1 MLRKLMKSIREYKT
15 PSILSILFVT
25 LECVMECAL
34 PFMTAKLVDQM
45 TEQNMQQLTMYS
57 IIIVVMAILS
67 LAFGAAAGYFCSK
80 ASAGF
85 AKNLR
90 HDMYENITKF
100 SFSNIDKFQASSL
113 VTRMTTDIMN
123 VQNAYM
129 MIIRTAFR
137 SPLMIIFSVT
147 MCFTISP
154 RLSWVFLI
162 VFFAL
167 AIIFALIMY
176 CAMKVFRRIFKKYD
190 ALNESVK
197 ENIDGIRVVKS
208 FVREDYEID
217 KFTNASKD
225 LKKSFTFAERI
236 IAFNSPAMQAAVNIN
251 MIVILLIGSKI
262 IIDNSYS
269 LIEGYDEAGAPIYKY
284 FYQDLSL
291 GQFQSMT
298 TYGFQMLMAL
308 MMLSFV
314 VVMIVMAIESSRR
327 IAEVLSEKSN
337 LTNPENPIYEVKDG
351 SVSFSNVSFKYS
363 EHAKKNSLENIN
375 LDIKS
380 GETIGIIGSTGS
392 SKTTLVNLVSRLYD
406 TTEGKVTVGGV
417 DVKDYDLETLRNNV
431 AVVLQKNLLFSGTI
445 ADNLRWGNENATMDE
460 IKHACKLACASEFI
474 EAFPDKYDTYIEQG
488 GTNVSGGQ
496 KQRLCIARALLKNPK
511 VLILDDS
518 TSAVD
523 TKTDA
528 IIRKGFKEYIP
539 STTKIIIAQRISSVQ
554 DADKI
559 VVMDNGHIDAVGTHD
574 ELLANNEIYKEVYY
588 SQNKAGAS
596 MKEVA

>member
-15 PSILSILFVT
+15 ASILSILFVT
-25 LECVMECAL
+25 LEAVMECAL
-34 PFMTAKLVDQM
+34 PLATSKLVDQINDK
-45 TEQNMQQLTMYS
+45 NMSELTIYS

-67 LAFGAAAGYFCSK
+67 LVFGAAAGYFCSK

-90 HDMYENITKF
+90 KDMYENITKF

-113 VTRMTTDIMN
+113 VTRMTTDVMN
-123 VQNAYM
+123 VQSAYM

-137 SPLMIIFSVT
+137 SPLMIIFSIM

-154 RLSWVFLI
+154 KLSWVFLI
-162 VFFAL
+162 VFFVL
-167 AIIFALIMY
+167 AIIIVLIMLS
-176 CAMKVFRRIFKKYD
+176 AMKVFRRIFKKYD

-208 FVREDYEID
+208 FVRENYEID
-217 KFTNASKD
+217 KFTHASDD
-225 LKKSFTFAERI
+225 LRKNFTFAERI
-236 IAFNSPAMQAAVNIN
+236 IALSSPAMQAAVNIN
-251 MIVILLIGSKI
+251 MIIILLIGSMI
-262 IIDNSYS
+262 IINTTTSEQLSDGTFSYVFTE
-269 LIEGYDEAGAPIYKY
+269 LTV
-284 FYQDLSL
+284 

-314 VVMIVMAIESSRR
+314 VVMIVMAIESGKR
-327 IAEVLSEKSN
+327 IAEVLDEKSD
-337 LTNPENPIYEVKDG
+337 LVNPENPIYEIKDG
-351 SVSFSNVSFKYS
+351 SVSFDHVSFKYS
-363 EHAKKNSLENIN
+363 IHAKKNSLENITLN
-375 LDIKS
+375 INS
-380 GETIGIIGSTGS
+380 GETVGIIGSTGS
-392 SKTTLVNLVSRLYD
+392 SKTTLVNLISRLYD
-406 TTEGKVTVGGV
+406 ATEGNVFVGGIN
-417 DVKDYDLETLRNNV
+417 VKDYDLETLRNNV

-445 ADNLRWGNENATMDE
+445 TDNLKWGNENATMEE

-474 EAFPDKYDTYIEQG
+474 ESFPDKYDTYIEQG

-528 IIRKGFKEYIP
+528 IIRKGFKEFIP
-539 STTKIIIAQRISSVQ
+539 STTKIIIAQRVSSIQ

-559 VVMDNGHIDAVGTHD
+559 IVMDNGHIDAIGTHD
-574 ELLANNEIYKEVYY
+574 ELLKNNEIYKEVYY

>member
-15 PSILSILFVT
+15 ASILSILFVT
-25 LECVMECAL
+25 LEAVMECAL
-34 PFMTAKLVDQM
+34 PLATSKLVDQVNDK
-45 TEQNMQQLTMYS
+45 NMSELTMYS

-67 LAFGAAAGYFCSK
+67 LVFGAAAGYFCSK

-90 HDMYENITKF
+90 KDMYENITKF

-113 VTRMTTDIMN
+113 VTRMTTDVMN
-123 VQNAYM
+123 VQSAYM

-137 SPLMIIFSVT
+137 SPLMIIFSIM

-154 RLSWVFLI
+154 KLSSIFLI
-162 VFFAL
+162 VFFVL
-167 AIIFALIMY
+167 AIIIALIMLS
-176 CAMKVFRRIFKKYD
+176 AMKVFRRIFKKYD

-208 FVREDYEID
+208 FVRENYEID
-217 KFTNASKD
+217 KFTHASDD
-225 LKKSFTFAERI
+225 LRKNFTFAERI
-236 IAFNSPAMQAAVNIN
+236 IALSSPAMQAAVNIN
-251 MIVILLIGSKI
+251 MIIILLIGSMI
-262 IIDNSYS
+262 IINTTTSEQLSDGTFSYVFTE
-269 LIEGYDEAGAPIYKY
+269 LTV
-284 FYQDLSL
+284 

-314 VVMIVMAIESSRR
+314 VVMIVMAIESGKR
-327 IAEVLSEKSN
+327 IAEVLDEKSD
-337 LTNPENPIYEVKDG
+337 LVNPKNPIYEIKDG
-351 SVSFSNVSFKYS
+351 SVSFDHVSFKYS
-363 EHAKKNSLENIN
+363 IHAKKNSLENITLN
-375 LDIKS
+375 INS
-380 GETIGIIGSTGS
+380 GETVGIIGSTGS
-392 SKTTLVNLVSRLYD
+392 SKTTLVNLISRLYD
-406 TTEGKVTVGGV
+406 ATEGNVFVGGIN
-417 DVKDYDLETLRNNV
+417 VKDYDLETLRNNV

-445 ADNLRWGNENATMDE
+445 TDNLKWGNENATMEE

-474 EAFPDKYDTYIEQG
+474 ESFPDQYDTYIEQG

-528 IIRKGFKEYIP
+528 IIRKGFKEFIP
-539 STTKIIIAQRISSVQ
+539 STTKIIIAQRVSSIQ

-559 VVMDNGHIDAVGTHD
+559 IVMDNGHIDAIGTHD
-574 ELLANNEIYKEVYY
+574 ELLKNNEIYKEVYY

>member
-15 PSILSILFVT
+15 ASILSILFVT
-25 LECVMECAL
+25 LEAVMECAL
-34 PFMTAKLVDQM
+34 PLATSKLVDQINDK
-45 TEQNMQQLTMYS
+45 NMSELTMYS

-67 LAFGAAAGYFCSK
+67 LVFGAAAGYFCSK

-90 HDMYENITKF
+90 KDMYENITKF

-113 VTRMTTDIMN
+113 VTRMTTDVMN
-123 VQNAYM
+123 VQSAYM

-137 SPLMIIFSVT
+137 SPLMIIFSIM

-154 RLSWVFLI
+154 KLSWIFLI
-162 VFFAL
+162 VFFVL
-167 AIIFALIMY
+167 AIIIALIMLS
-176 CAMKVFRRIFKKYD
+176 AMKVFRRIFKKYD

-208 FVREDYEID
+208 FVRENYEID
-217 KFTNASKD
+217 KFTHASDD
-225 LKKSFTFAERI
+225 LRKNFTFAERI
-236 IAFNSPAMQAAVNIN
+236 IALSSPAMQAAVNIN
-251 MIVILLIGSKI
+251 MIIILLIGSMI
-262 IIDNSYS
+262 IINTTTSEQLSDGTFSYVFTE
-269 LIEGYDEAGAPIYKY
+269 LTV
-284 FYQDLSL
+284 

-314 VVMIVMAIESSRR
+314 VVMIVMAIESGKR
-327 IAEVLSEKSN
+327 IAEVLDEKSD
-337 LTNPENPIYEVKDG
+337 LVNPKNPIYEIKDG
-351 SVSFSNVSFKYS
+351 SVSFDHVSFKYS
-363 EHAKKNSLENIN
+363 IHAKKNSLANITFNIN
-375 LDIKS
+375 S
-380 GETIGIIGSTGS
+380 GETVGIIGSTGS
-392 SKTTLVNLVSRLYD
+392 SKTTLVNLISRLYD
-406 TTEGKVTVGGV
+406 TTEGNVFVGGIN
-417 DVKDYDLETLRNNV
+417 VKDYDLETLRNNV

-445 ADNLRWGNENATMDE
+445 TDNLKWGNENATMEE

-474 EAFPDKYDTYIEQG
+474 ESFPDKYDTYIEQG

-528 IIRKGFKEYIP
+528 IIRKGFKEFIP
-539 STTKIIIAQRISSVQ
+539 STTKIIIAQRVSSIQ

-559 VVMDNGHIDAVGTHD
+559 IVMDNGHIDAIGTHD
-574 ELLANNEIYKEVYY
+574 ELLKNNEIYKEVYY

>member
-15 PSILSILFVT
+15 ASILSILFVT
-25 LECVMECAL
+25 LEAVMECAL
-34 PFMTAKLVDQM
+34 PLATSKLVDQINDK
-45 TEQNMQQLTMYS
+45 NMSELTIYS

-67 LAFGAAAGYFCSK
+67 LVFGAAAGYFCSK

-90 HDMYENITKF
+90 KDMYENITKF

-113 VTRMTTDIMN
+113 VTRMTTDVMN
-123 VQNAYM
+123 VQSAYM

-137 SPLMIIFSVT
+137 SPLMIIFSIM

-154 RLSWVFLI
+154 KLSWIFLI
-162 VFFAL
+162 VFFVL
-167 AIIFALIMY
+167 AIIIALIMLS
-176 CAMKVFRRIFKKYD
+176 AMKVFRRIFKKYD

-208 FVREDYEID
+208 FVRENYEID
-217 KFTNASKD
+217 KFTHASDD
-225 LKKSFTFAERI
+225 LRKNFTFAERI
-236 IAFNSPAMQAAVNIN
+236 IALSSPAMQAAVNIN
-251 MIVILLIGSKI
+251 MIIILLIGSMI
-262 IIDNSYS
+262 IINTTTSEQLSDGTFSYVFTE
-269 LIEGYDEAGAPIYKY
+269 LTV
-284 FYQDLSL
+284 

-314 VVMIVMAIESSRR
+314 VVMIVMAIESGKR
-327 IAEVLSEKSN
+327 IAEVLDEKSD
-337 LTNPENPIYEVKDG
+337 LVNPKNPIYEIKDG
-351 SVSFSNVSFKYS
+351 SVSFDHVSFKYS
-363 EHAKKNSLENIN
+363 IHAKKNSLENITLN
-375 LDIKS
+375 INS
-380 GETIGIIGSTGS
+380 GETVGIIGSTGS
-392 SKTTLVNLVSRLYD
+392 SKTTLVNLISRLYD
-406 TTEGKVTVGGV
+406 ATEGNVFVGGIN
-417 DVKDYDLETLRNNV
+417 VKDYDLETLRNNV

-445 ADNLRWGNENATMDE
+445 TDNLKWGNENATMEE

-474 EAFPDKYDTYIEQG
+474 ESFPDKYDTYIEQG

-528 IIRKGFKEYIP
+528 IIRKGFKEFIP
-539 STTKIIIAQRISSVQ
+539 STTKIIIAQRVSSIQ

-559 VVMDNGHIDAVGTHD
+559 IVMDNGHIDAIGTHD
-574 ELLANNEIYKEVYY
+574 ELLKNNEIYKEVYY

>member
-15 PSILSILFVT
+15 ASILSILFVT
-25 LECVMECAL
+25 LEAVMECAL
-34 PFMTAKLVDQM
+34 PLATSKLVDQVNDK
-45 TEQNMQQLTMYS
+45 NMSELTMYS

-67 LAFGAAAGYFCSK
+67 LVFGAAAGYFCSK

-90 HDMYENITKF
+90 KDMYENITKF

-113 VTRMTTDIMN
+113 VTRMTTDVMN
-123 VQNAYM
+123 VQSAYM

-137 SPLMIIFSVT
+137 SPLMIIFSIM

-154 RLSWVFLI
+154 KLSSIFLI
-162 VFFAL
+162 VFFVL
-167 AIIFALIMY
+167 AIIIALIMLS
-176 CAMKVFRRIFKKYD
+176 AMKVFRRIFKKYD

-208 FVREDYEID
+208 FVRENYEID
-217 KFTNASKD
+217 KFTHASDD
-225 LKKSFTFAERI
+225 LRKNFTFAERI
-236 IAFNSPAMQAAVNIN
+236 IALSSPAMQAAVNIN
-251 MIVILLIGSKI
+251 MIIILLIGSMI
-262 IIDNSYS
+262 IINTTTSEQLSDGTFSYVFTE
-269 LIEGYDEAGAPIYKY
+269 LTV
-284 FYQDLSL
+284 

-314 VVMIVMAIESSRR
+314 VVMIVMAIESGKR
-327 IAEVLSEKSN
+327 IAEVLDEKSD
-337 LTNPENPIYEVKDG
+337 LVNPKNPIYEIKDG
-351 SVSFSNVSFKYS
+351 SVSFDHVSFKYS
-363 EHAKKNSLENIN
+363 IHAKKNSLENITFN
-375 LDIKS
+375 INS
-380 GETIGIIGSTGS
+380 GETVGIIGSTGS
-392 SKTTLVNLVSRLYD
+392 SKTTLVNLISRLYD
-406 TTEGKVTVGGV
+406 ATEGNVFVGGIN
-417 DVKDYDLETLRNNV
+417 VKDYDLETLRNNV

-445 ADNLRWGNENATMDE
+445 TDNLKWGNENATMEE

-474 EAFPDKYDTYIEQG
+474 ESFPDQYDTYIEQG

-528 IIRKGFKEYIP
+528 IIRKGFKEFIP
-539 STTKIIIAQRISSVQ
+539 STTKIIIAQRVSSIQ

-559 VVMDNGHIDAVGTHD
+559 IVMDNGHIDAIGTHD
-574 ELLANNEIYKEVYY
+574 ELLKNNEIYKEVYY

>member
-15 PSILSILFVT
+15 ASILSILFVT
-25 LECVMECAL
+25 LESVMECAL
-34 PFMTAKLVDQM
+34 PLMTSKLVDQM
-45 TEQNMQQLTMYS
+45 NDKNMSELTMYS

-67 LAFGAAAGYFCSK
+67 LVFGAAAGYFCSK

-90 HDMYENITKF
+90 KDMYENITKF

-113 VTRMTTDIMN
+113 VTRMTTDVMN

-154 RLSWVFLI
+154 KLSWIFLI
-162 VFFAL
+162 VFFVL
-167 AIIFALIMY
+167 GIIIGLIMLS
-176 CAMKVFRRIFKKYD
+176 AMKVFRRIFKKYD

-217 KFTNASKD
+217 KFTHASDD
-225 LKKSFTFAERI
+225 LRKNFTFAERI
-236 IAFNSPAMQAAVNIN
+236 IALNSPAMQAAVNIN
-251 MIVILLIGSKI
+251 MIIILLIGSMI
-262 IIDNSYS
+262 IINTTTSEQLADGTFSYVFNE
-269 LIEGYDEAGAPIYKY
+269 LTV
-284 FYQDLSL
+284 

-314 VVMIVMAIESSRR
+314 VVMIVMAIESGKR
-327 IAEVLSEKSN
+327 IAEVLDEKSD
-337 LTNPENPIYEVKDG
+337 LVNPENPIYEIKDG
-351 SVSFSNVSFKYS
+351 SVSFDHVSFKYS
-363 EHAKKNSLENIN
+363 SHAKKNSLENITLN
-375 LDIKS
+375 INS
-380 GETIGIIGSTGS
+380 GETVGIIGSTGS
-392 SKTTLVNLVSRLYD
+392 SKTTLVNLISRLYD
-406 TTEGKVTVGGV
+406 TTEGNVYVGGV
-417 DVKDYDLETLRNNV
+417 NVRDYDLETLRNNV

-445 ADNLRWGNENATMDE
+445 ADNLKWGNENATMEE

-474 EAFPDKYDTYIEQG
+474 ESFPDKYDTYIEQG

-528 IIRKGFKEYIP
+528 IIRKGFKEFIP
-539 STTKIIIAQRISSVQ
+539 STTKIIIAQRVSSIQ

-559 VVMDNGHIDAVGTHD
+559 IVMDNGHIDAIGTHD
-574 ELLANNEIYKEVYY
+574 ELLKNNEIYKEVYY

>member
-15 PSILSILFVT
+15 ASILSILFVT
-25 LECVMECAL
+25 LEAVMECAL
-34 PFMTAKLVDQM
+34 PLATSKLVDQVNDK
-45 TEQNMQQLTMYS
+45 NMSELTMYS

-67 LAFGAAAGYFCSK
+67 LVFGAAAGYFCSK

-90 HDMYENITKF
+90 KDMYENITKF

-113 VTRMTTDIMN
+113 VTRMTTDVMN
-123 VQNAYM
+123 VQSAYM

-137 SPLMIIFSVT
+137 SPLMIIFSIM

-154 RLSWVFLI
+154 KLSSIFLI
-162 VFFAL
+162 VFFVL
-167 AIIFALIMY
+167 AIIIALIMLS
-176 CAMKVFRRIFKKYD
+176 AMKVFRRIFKKYD

-208 FVREDYEID
+208 FVRENYEID
-217 KFTNASKD
+217 KFTHASDD
-225 LKKSFTFAERI
+225 LRKNFTFAERI
-236 IAFNSPAMQAAVNIN
+236 IALSSPAMQAAVNIN
-251 MIVILLIGSKI
+251 MIIILLIGSMI
-262 IIDNSYS
+262 IINTTTSEQLSDGTFSYVFTE
-269 LIEGYDEAGAPIYKY
+269 LTV
-284 FYQDLSL
+284 

-314 VVMIVMAIESSRR
+314 VVMIVMAIESGKR
-327 IAEVLSEKSN
+327 IAEGLDEKSD
-337 LTNPENPIYEVKDG
+337 LVNPKNPIYEIKDG
-351 SVSFSNVSFKYS
+351 SVSFDHVSFKYS
-363 EHAKKNSLENIN
+363 SHAKKNSLENITLN
-375 LDIKS
+375 INS
-380 GETIGIIGSTGS
+380 GETVGIIGSTGS
-392 SKTTLVNLVSRLYD
+392 SKTTLVNLISRLYD
-406 TTEGKVTVGGV
+406 ATEGNVFVGGIN
-417 DVKDYDLETLRNNV
+417 VKDYDLETLRNNV

-445 ADNLRWGNENATMDE
+445 TDNLKWGNENATMEE

-474 EAFPDKYDTYIEQG
+474 ESFPDQYDTYIEQG
-488 GTNVSGGQ
+488 GTNVFGGQ

-528 IIRKGFKEYIP
+528 IIRKGFKEFIP
-539 STTKIIIAQRISSVQ
+539 STTKIIIAQRVSSIQ

-559 VVMDNGHIDAVGTHD
+559 IVMDNGHIDAIGTHD
-574 ELLANNEIYKEVYY
+574 ELLKNNEIYKEVYY

>member
-15 PSILSILFVT
+15 ASILSILFVT
-25 LECVMECAL
+25 LEAVMECAL
-34 PFMTAKLVDQM
+34 PLATSKLVDQINDK
-45 TEQNMQQLTMYS
+45 NMSELTIYS

-67 LAFGAAAGYFCSK
+67 LVFGAAAGYFCSK

-90 HDMYENITKF
+90 KDMYENITKF

-113 VTRMTTDIMN
+113 VTRMTTDVMN
-123 VQNAYM
+123 VQSAYM

-137 SPLMIIFSVT
+137 SPLMIIFSIM

-154 RLSWVFLI
+154 KLSSIFLI
-162 VFFAL
+162 VFFVL
-167 AIIFALIMY
+167 AIIIALIMLS
-176 CAMKVFRRIFKKYD
+176 AMKVFRRIFKKYD

-217 KFTNASKD
+217 KFTHASDD
-225 LKKSFTFAERI
+225 LRKNFTFAERI
-236 IAFNSPAMQAAVNIN
+236 IALSSPAMQAAVNIN
-251 MIVILLIGSKI
+251 MIIILLIGSMI
-262 IIDNSYS
+262 IINTTTSEQLSDGTFSYVFTE
-269 LIEGYDEAGAPIYKY
+269 LTV
-284 FYQDLSL
+284 

-314 VVMIVMAIESSRR
+314 VVMIVMAIESGKR
-327 IAEVLSEKSN
+327 IAEVLDEKSD
-337 LTNPENPIYEVKDG
+337 LVNPENPIYEIKDG
-351 SVSFSNVSFKYS
+351 SVSFDHVSFKYS
-363 EHAKKNSLENIN
+363 IHAKKNSLENITLN
-375 LDIKS
+375 INS
-380 GETIGIIGSTGS
+380 GETVGIIGSTGS
-392 SKTTLVNLVSRLYD
+392 SKTTLVNLISRLYD
-406 TTEGKVTVGGV
+406 ATEGNVFVGGIN
-417 DVKDYDLETLRNNV
+417 VKDYDLETLRNNV
-431 AVVLQKNLLFSGTI
+431 AGVLQKNLLFSGTI
-445 ADNLRWGNENATMDE
+445 TDNLKWGNENATMEE

-474 EAFPDKYDTYIEQG
+474 ESFPDKYDTYIEQG

-528 IIRKGFKEYIP
+528 IIRKGFKEFIP
-539 STTKIIIAQRISSVQ
+539 STTKIIIAQRVSSIQ

-559 VVMDNGHIDAVGTHD
+559 IVMDNGHIDAIGTHD
-574 ELLANNEIYKEVYY
+574 ELLKNNEIYKEVYY

>member
-1 MLRKLMKSIREYKT
+1 MIRVLMKSIREYKT
-15 PSILSILFVT
+15 PSILSIIFVT

-34 PFMTAKLVDQM
+34 PFMTSKLVDQM
-45 TEQNMQQLTMYS
+45 NDKNIQELIMYS
-57 IIIVVMAILS
+57 IIIVVMALLS
-67 LAFGAAAGYFCSK
+67 LVLGAAAGYFCSK

-90 HDMYENITKF
+90 KDMYENITKF
-100 SFSNIDKFQASSL
+100 SFSNIDRFQASSL
-113 VTRMTTDIMN
+113 VTRMTTDVMN

-129 MIIRTAFR
+129 MLIRTAFR

-162 VFFAL
+162 VFFSL
-167 AIIFALIMY
+167 AIIFALIMFA
-176 CAMKVFRRIFKKYD
+176 AMKVFRKIFKKYD

-208 FVREDYEID
+208 FVREDYEIN
-217 KFTNASKD
+217 KFNNASKD

-236 IAFNSPAMQAAVNIN
+236 IALNSPAMQAAVNIN
-251 MIVILLIGSKI
+251 MIVILLIGSIVI
-262 IIDNSYS
+262 INNTTSEQ
-269 LIEGYDEAGAPIYKY
+269 LANGEWKY
-284 FYQDLSL
+284 VFSELTV

-314 VVMIVMAIESSRR
+314 IVMIVMAIESSRR
-327 IAEVLSEKSN
+327 IAEVLTEKSN
-337 LTNPENPIYEVKDG
+337 LVNPKNPIYEVKDG
-351 SVSFSNVSFKYS
+351 SVAFKDVAFKYS

-375 LDIKS
+375 LEIKS
-380 GETIGIIGSTGS
+380 GETVGIIGSTGS
-392 SKTTLVNLVSRLYD
+392 SKTTLVNLISRLYD
-406 TTEGKVTVGGV
+406 TTEGSVYVGGTN
-417 DVKDYDLETLRNNV
+417 VKEYDLETLRNNV
-431 AVVLQKNLLFSGTI
+431 AVVLQKNLLFSGSI
-445 ADNLRWGNENATMDE
+445 LENLRWGNENATLDE
-460 IKHACKLACASEFI
+460 VKHACKLACASEFI
-474 EAFPDKYDTYIEQG
+474 ESFPDKYDTHIEQG
-488 GTNVSGGQ
+488 GSNVSGGQ

-539 STTKIIIAQRISSVQ
+539 STTKIIIAQRISSIQ

-559 VVMDNGHIDAVGTHD
+559 VVMDNGHIDAIGTHD
-574 ELLANNEIYKEVYY
+574 ELLKNNEIYKEVYY

>member
-1 MLRKLMKSIREYKT
+1 MIRKLMKSIREYKT
-15 PSILSILFVT
+15 PSILSILFIT
-25 LECVMECAL
+25 LEVVMECAL
-34 PFMTAKLVDQM
+34 PYFTAKLVNQMNDQ
-45 TEQNMQQLTMYS
+45 NIQQLIMYS
-57 IIIVVMAILS
+57 AIIIVMAILS
-67 LAFGAAAGYFCSK
+67 LVFGAASGYFCSK

-90 HDMYENITKF
+90 KDMYENITKF

-113 VTRMTTDIMN
+113 VTRMTTDVNN

-137 SPLMIIFSVT
+137 SPLMIAFSIT

-154 RLSWVFLI
+154 KLSWIFVGVFLALALI
-162 VFFAL
+162 L
-167 AIIFALIMY
+167 AIIMAS
-176 CAMKVFRRIFKKYD
+176 AMNVFRRIFRKYD

-208 FVREDYEID
+208 FVREDYEIK
-217 KFTNASKD
+217 KFNNASND
-225 LKKSFTFAERI
+225 LRKNFTFAERI

-251 MIVILLIGSKI
+251 MMVILFIGSTI
-262 IIDNSYS
+262 IIQNTSKNLDGSYT
-269 LIEGYDEAGAPIYKY
+269 
-284 FYQDLSL
+284 FNDLTI
-291 GQFQSMT
+291 GQFQSLT

-314 VVMIVMAIESSRR
+314 VVMIVMAFESSKR
-327 IAEVLSEKSN
+327 IVEVLDEKSN
-337 LTNPENPIYEVKDG
+337 LVNPENPIYEVKDG
-351 SVSFSNVSFKYS
+351 SVEFKGVNFKYS
-363 EHAKKNSLENIN
+363 AHAKKNSLEDIN
-375 LDIKS
+375 LSIKS
-380 GETIGIIGSTGS
+380 GETVGIIGSTGS
-392 SKTTLVNLVSRLYD
+392 SKTSLVNLISRLYD
-406 TTEGKVTVGGV
+406 TTEGNVLVGGV

-445 ADNLRWGNENATMDE
+445 LENLRWGNENATLE
-460 IKHACKLACASEFI
+460 EVKHACNLACASEFV
-474 EAFPDKYDTYIEQG
+474 EAFPDKYETKIEQG
-488 GTNVSGGQ
+488 GSNVSGGQ

-528 IIRKGFKEYIP
+528 LIRKGLKEFIP
-539 STTKIIIAQRISSVQ
+539 STTKIIIAQRISSIQ

-559 VVMDNGHIDAVGTHD
+559 IVMDNGHINAIGNH
-574 ELLANNEIYKEVYY
+574 ESLLKDNEIYKEVYY

-596 MKEVA
+596 LKEVA

>member
-15 PSILSILFVT
+15 ASILSILFVT
-25 LECVMECAL
+25 LEAVMECAL
-34 PFMTAKLVDQM
+34 PLATSKLVDQINDK
-45 TEQNMQQLTMYS
+45 NMSELTMYS

-67 LAFGAAAGYFCSK
+67 LVFGAAAGYFCSK

-90 HDMYENITKF
+90 KDMYENITKF

-113 VTRMTTDIMN
+113 VTRMTTDVMN
-123 VQNAYM
+123 VQSAYM

-137 SPLMIIFSVT
+137 SPLMIIFSIM

-154 RLSWVFLI
+154 KLSWIFLI
-162 VFFAL
+162 VFFVL
-167 AIIFALIMY
+167 AIIIALIMLS
-176 CAMKVFRRIFKKYD
+176 AMKVFRRIFKKYD

-217 KFTNASKD
+217 KFTRASDD
-225 LKKSFTFAERI
+225 LRKNFTFAERI
-236 IAFNSPAMQAAVNIN
+236 IALNSPAMQAAVNIN
-251 MIVILLIGSKI
+251 MIIILLIGSMI
-262 IIDNSYS
+262 IINTTTSEQLSDGTFSYVFTE
-269 LIEGYDEAGAPIYKY
+269 LTV
-284 FYQDLSL
+284 

-314 VVMIVMAIESSRR
+314 VVMIVMAIESGKR
-327 IAEVLSEKSN
+327 IAEVLDEKSD
-337 LTNPENPIYEVKDG
+337 LVNPKNPIYEIKDG
-351 SVSFSNVSFKYS
+351 SVSFDHVSFKYS
-363 EHAKKNSLENIN
+363 IHAKKNSLENITLN
-375 LDIKS
+375 INS
-380 GETIGIIGSTGS
+380 GETVGIIGSTGS
-392 SKTTLVNLVSRLYD
+392 SKTTLVNLISRLYD
-406 TTEGKVTVGGV
+406 TTEGNVFVGGIN
-417 DVKDYDLETLRNNV
+417 VKDYDLETLRNNV

-445 ADNLRWGNENATMDE
+445 TDNLKWGNENATMEE

-474 EAFPDKYDTYIEQG
+474 ESFPDKYDTYIEQG

-528 IIRKGFKEYIP
+528 IIRKGFKEFIP
-539 STTKIIIAQRISSVQ
+539 STTKIIIAQRVSSIQ

-559 VVMDNGHIDAVGTHD
+559 IVMDNGHIDAIGTHD
-574 ELLANNEIYKEVYY
+574 ELLKNNEIYKEVYY